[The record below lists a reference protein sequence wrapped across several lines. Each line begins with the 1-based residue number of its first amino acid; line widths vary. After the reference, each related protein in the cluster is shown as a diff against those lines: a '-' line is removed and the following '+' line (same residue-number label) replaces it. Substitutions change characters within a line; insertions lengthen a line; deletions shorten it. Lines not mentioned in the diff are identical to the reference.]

1 MLKIKKIYVDSKYK
15 TPDSISTSEF
25 SIQLPETIYMPDNSV
40 FYISDVCIPHSWYT
54 IEENVNNKFF
64 LQIEY
69 NNFTVDIILTLD
81 SKNYTGGDLAVEM
94 LTQLNKLVDY
104 SGKFTFTYDS
114 SRHQIFIMCDF
125 GYAFKVLT
133 KNDISTKLNN
143 TWAGFYYDTTNAH
156 DINSYMLT
164 LTDGVSPIY
173 NSVNYFTSPGLN
185 LQPIRN
191 IYISSPNLG
200 NFTTLGPAGQASII
214 KKVPVNANYNQMVF
228 DSMTSSN
235 DFLDCS
241 KQTLRNIEFTIDNVH
256 GQRLNL
262 HGQEVSFSI
271 IFDLLNKNS

>member
-1 MLKIKKIYVDSKYK
+1 
-15 TPDSISTSEF
+15 
-25 SIQLPETIYMPDNSV
+25 MPDNSV

-54 IEENVNNKFF
+54 IEENINNKFF

-69 NNFTVDIILTLD
+69 DNFAVDIILTLD
-81 SKNYTGGDLAVEM
+81 SKNYTGSDLAVEM
-94 LTQLNKLVDY
+94 LTQLNKVVY
-104 SGKFTFTYDS
+104 FTNKFTFTYDS
-114 SRHQIFIMCDF
+114 SRHQIFIIPDF
-125 GYAFKVLT
+125 GYTFKVLT
-133 KNDISTKLNN
+133 KNDISSQLNGTWAWLDYDSKHSYDINTYMLKLNV
-143 TWAGFYYDTTNAH
+143 GE
-156 DINSYMLT
+156 
-164 LTDGVSPIY
+164 SPIY
-173 NSVNYFTSPGLN
+173 SSTNYFTSSSLD

-200 NFTTLGPAGQASII
+200 NFTTLGPAGQSSII

-228 DSMTSSN
+228 DSMSSSN

>member
-1 MLKIKKIYVDSKYK
+1 
-15 TPDSISTSEF
+15 
-25 SIQLPETIYMPDNSV
+25 
-40 FYISDVCIPHSWYT
+40 
-54 IEENVNNKFF
+54 
-64 LQIEY
+64 
-69 NNFTVDIILTLD
+69 
-81 SKNYTGGDLAVEM
+81 
-94 LTQLNKLVDY
+94 
-104 SGKFTFTYDS
+104 
-114 SRHQIFIMCDF
+114 
-125 GYAFKVLT
+125 
-133 KNDISTKLNN
+133 
-143 TWAGFYYDTTNAH
+143 
-156 DINSYMLT
+156 MLT

-271 IFDLLNKNS
+271 IFDLLNKNG